1 MESLTFQ
8 PILPFWLVGLIFAAC
23 LAMLWIGPSFVQL
36 TPKRR
41 WTLTLL
47 RLTTLLMALFAVMR
61 PGCVDKVEKTQAAVL
76 LFMLDTSRSMEL
88 PHLKDDSTRWGALQK
103 VIRENQDRC
112 QQLSNKGIDT
122 RFFGFDN
129 QVVKLDF
136 KDGIVDLPK
145 LPLGS
150 ETDIGSTLYQTFIGV
165 REERLL
171 GVFLLSDGNQNAADP
186 QIEPIQAVQ
195 TLNDLE
201 VPLFAVPFGLP
212 GDTGQLADLAITN
225 FAEQHVVNVKNDLA
239 ARATLV
245 SRGYANLEVKVD
257 LILIDSTGTETVV
270 KSEFVRPDESYYEKT
285 VELVYRPTSPG
296 EYRLKVRANPMEG
309 ELAVRNNE
317 LEGFLTVND
326 KGMRVLMI
334 AGDLNWEQSKLR
346 ESLSV
351 NDFIQIDFIEIS
363 PASMRNWP
371 VTQYEELFSDPSYDV
386 FVFIDLDS
394 RALFD
399 RARYTKSLDA
409 LANSVLKGKGLLMLG
424 GYHSFGAGLYHQ
436 TPLAD
441 ILPVRMRD
449 TERQEFNADV
459 RRELHI
465 STPIKLRPARDHF
478 ITRIGDSD
486 NRKSAWQKLP
496 ELVGANR
503 IEVKDNVQVLLESD
517 DEQQRPILAVTEVG
531 GRVAA
536 FAGDSTWRWK
546 MRGLK
551 EYDQF
556 WRQVILWLAKWDTR
570 TDESISI
577 VLPQRRFQPRGNIKF
592 DVVINSITE
601 ETQAPTFQGRLISPS
616 GEVNPVRVF
625 SAGDRF
631 AGEID
636 PDWVAEPGLYR
647 IEVDG
652 ARGATAIGSTKRE
665 FIVIDRDKE
674 KSNPVANPEQLARW
688 ASQTAEHGGR
698 IIQPPEKLSETL
710 DQLIDNPPIAKIEI
724 PIKNR
729 FGDQFSDSA
738 IFLLAFTGLLTVEWF
753 LRKKWGLV

>member
-8 PILPFWLVGLIFAAC
+8 PILPFWLLGLIFVAFV
-23 LAMLWIGPSFVQL
+23 LMLLIGPSFVQL
-36 TPKRR
+36 TPKRK
-41 WTLTLL
+41 WTLALL
-47 RLTTLLMALFAVMR
+47 RLTTLLMALFAVVR
-61 PGCVDKVEKTQAAVL
+61 PGCVDKLEKTQAAVL

-88 PHLKDDSTRWGALQK
+88 PHVEDNSTRWGTLEK
-103 VIRENQDRC
+103 VILENQGRC
-112 QQLSNKGIDT
+112 QELSSKGIET
-122 RFFGFDN
+122 RFFGFDSR
-129 QVVKLDF
+129 VAKLDF
-136 KDGIVDLPK
+136 KDGKVELPK

-150 ETDIGSTLYQTFIGV
+150 ETDIGSALYQTVLGV
-165 REERLL
+165 RDERLL
-171 GVFLLSDGNQNAADP
+171 GVFLLSDGNQNATDP
-186 QIEPIQAVQ
+186 EIEPIQAVQ
-195 TLNDLE
+195 TLNDME

-257 LILIDSTGTETVV
+257 LILIDSTGKETIV

-296 EYRLKVRANPMEG
+296 EYRLKVRANPMVG
-309 ELAVRNNE
+309 ELAIRNNE

-371 VTQYEELFSDPSYDV
+371 ITQYEELFSDPSYDV
-386 FVFIDLDS
+386 YVFIDLDS
-394 RALFD
+394 RTLFRSD
-399 RARYTKSLDA
+399 SYTKSLDA
-409 LANSVLKGKGLLMLG
+409 LADAVLKGKGLLMLG
-424 GYHSFGAGLYHQ
+424 GYHSFGAGLYQQ

-449 TERQEFNADV
+449 TDRQEFNADV

-465 STPIKLRPARDHF
+465 STPLKLRSARDHF
-478 ITRIGDSD
+478 ITRIGDSES
-486 NRKSAWQKLP
+486 RKTAWQKLP

-503 IEVKDNVQVLLESD
+503 IEVKDNAQVLLESD
-517 DEQQRPILAVTEVG
+517 DELARPILAVTEVG

-556 WRQVILWLAKWDTR
+556 WRQMILWLAKWDTR

-577 VLPQRRFQPRGNIKF
+577 VLPQRRYQPRGDIKF
-592 DVVINSITE
+592 NVVVNSISE
-601 ETQAPTFQGRLISPS
+601 ETQAPTFQGKLISPT
-616 GEVNPVRVF
+616 GAVNPVRVF
-625 SAGDRF
+625 PVGTEF
-631 AGEID
+631 MGEID
-636 PDWVAEPGLYR
+636 PDWVSEPGLYR
-647 IEVDG
+647 IEVEG
-652 ARGATAIGSTKRE
+652 ARGTNSIGVSKRE
-665 FIVIDRDKE
+665 FIVMDRDKE
-674 KSNPVANPEQLARW
+674 KSNPVANPEQLARL
-688 ASQTAEHGGR
+688 ASQTADQGGKT
-698 IIQPPEKLSETL
+698 IAPEKLSEIL
-710 DQLIDNPPIAKIEI
+710 DQLIADPPVAKIEV

-729 FGDQFSDSA
+729 FGDQFTDSA
-738 IFLLAFTGLLTVEWF
+738 IFLLAFTALLTVEWF